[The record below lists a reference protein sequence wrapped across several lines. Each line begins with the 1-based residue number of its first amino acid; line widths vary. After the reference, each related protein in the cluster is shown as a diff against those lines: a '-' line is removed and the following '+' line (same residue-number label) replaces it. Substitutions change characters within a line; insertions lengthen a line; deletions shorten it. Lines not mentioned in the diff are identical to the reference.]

1 MRKRVPTLVA
11 GLLIGALFAG
21 GAAIAVT
28 STSFKYSTTKTGY
41 LAMSTMDF
49 APDSLSGATLDYFNG
64 WNSNTLSNDESGR
77 CFNAGVNL
85 PNGAKIKSIRFFYQ
99 SDATSDF
106 YGTLIR
112 ANPAT
117 GASSRIAEVVPA
129 NDADVRTSVSDNIPS
144 TKQLVKNKT
153 FQYAVGA
160 CPFDGTTFL
169 GARIT
174 YTYTNAG
181 D

>member
-1 MRKRVPTLVA
+1 MRRHVPTLVA
-11 GLLIGALFAG
+11 GLLIGVLAG

-41 LAMSTMDF
+41 LAVSTMDF
-49 APDSLSGATLDYFNG
+49 APDSLAGATLDYFNG
-64 WNSNTLSNDESGR
+64 WGSNTLSNEESIR

-106 YGTLIR
+106 YGTLVR

-117 GASSRIAEVVPA
+117 GASSRIAEVQPA

-144 TKQLVKNKT
+144 TQQQVKNKT
-153 FQYAVGA
+153 FQYGVGV

-174 YTYTNAG
+174 YTYKNAG